1 MPKLRIFYALIE
13 EYEGQWALVF
23 PDLPGVTV
31 VGDSRADVVE
41 RGDATLAATLALHEV
56 YPGSFQAGRE
66 ARVAAWQGTRGDAG
80 LRQGRGL
87 HQTQK
92 RFASLI

>member
-13 EYEGQWALVF
+13 EYEGQWTLVF

-41 RGDATLAATLALHEV
+41 RGDTTLTATLALHEIFPASYEDV
-56 YPGSFQAGRE
+56 SSRPAVKLALQLGKE
-66 ARVAAWQGTRGDAG
+66 LVAMPV
-80 LRQGRGL
+80 
-87 HQTQK
+87 
-92 RFASLI
+92 